1 MASDPP
7 PSPSH
12 NLSGTY
18 ATSYNPSTPSRLT
31 ANTTVE
37 SRHFGPTESHQEQD
51 HPHTHPPKPSRSP
64 NVSNTNLPRLQS
76 PVASPSYSRQKT
88 PIAESSNGYRPLN
101 VKDALTYLDQVK
113 VKFSEQPE
121 VYNQFLDIMKEF
133 KSQAIDTP
141 GVIERV
147 SSLFRGHP
155 ALISGFNTF
164 LPPGYRI
171 ECSTDAH
178 FRDII
183 KVTTPTGTT
192 STANGEPLS
201 LQSTSDAVDPY
212 YPSSSMHPHHSANN
226 NPLSQ
231 SHHHPHH
238 HPSPSPHYRGSNG
251 QIPSLPTYA
260 APSTARQAS
269 PGSSQHNRLPPQR
282 SHSPSTE
289 ETGTRRAP
297 VEFNHAINYVNK
309 IKNRFSNDPDTYKQ
323 FLEILQ
329 TYQKEQK
336 PIQEVYAQV
345 QILFNGANDL
355 LAEFKQFLPDTSQPT
370 TTNPPMDYYNTAGKG
385 TKLKKRGM
393 TGLMKQKRIKTQQQ
407 HLTKSGTTT
416 PITEHMMTSDIR
428 SNRSPI
434 ISTSHLEDGPIISLE
449 EAEFFDRVKNYI
461 GNKQSY
467 YSFLR
472 ILNLFSQQVLDTNM
486 LIDKCEPF
494 LGGNKELFD
503 HLKKLVNY
511 HGHDRVIENVPH
523 FPLFDY
529 ASCSEHGP
537 SYRSVPKAWQNQN
550 CSGRDAL
557 CWEVLNDDYIS
568 HPTWASEDSG
578 FIASKKNIYEEALHR
593 VEEERY
599 DYDMNIE
606 ANLNTISLLEPI
618 AKKISSM
625 SEEEKR
631 TFKLLPGLGGS
642 SKTIYQRIIKKIY
655 GKEQGT
661 NVINML
667 HNNPAQTVPVILK
680 RLKQKDEEWRKS
692 QREWNKVWR
701 EIEIK
706 NFYKALD
713 YQGVLF
719 KSSDRKEMSVK
730 HLVTEIECL
739 HHDAVSRRDPQ
750 FIFEFKNKKIF
761 KDVTRV
767 LYSYFERQTTYGHDD
782 CEVMKAFIEMF
793 LPVFFNVPDVLPE
806 PDQLLQSDLL
816 LEEEDEEVDE
826 EEVDEEPEEDDEDN
840 DTQNSYD
847 SSAESSRST
856 RRYTRRQTG
865 RRSPRHKPADDDHQR
880 LLKDVLTKTM
890 KTPIEKTAKKESF
903 MVEQEDDDE
912 EEEEGNGQKQHK
924 IYNLFGN
931 TPFYCFFRLFQICY
945 DRLYKM
951 KKIDRDYR
959 YNGEK
964 AKLMNKAALELNIS
978 STTYHSIE
986 MDFRAGYYK
995 TLLKL
1000 IDRFFDDEIDQTVFE
1015 ECTRYLFGNKAYT
1028 MFTIDKLMLSI
1039 MRQLHHIVT
1048 DPKAQELLSFFK
1060 KNHEHEKNTP
1070 ALTQAYRLE
1079 VTEALGEDDDLYNL
1093 AFDTSQRIL
1102 SIQLLAKD
1110 DKTFELADL
1119 DSYTKYI
1126 EDYTNL
1132 TIETEGI
1139 PRQKMQPQFLKR
1151 NLTMTGKRE
1160 AQMESNL
1167 QYKICQNTYHMF
1179 YVIHTEDA
1187 LIRPTLPSSQ
1197 DTKAIDQARERAF
1210 GEWLNKGKDTSVIDE
1225 KTRLILMPRFYST
1238 HHMTVSTAERLKAL
1252 RALFNTEQQK
1262 IDAFL
1267 VPSEDAHQSEYGA
1280 ECFARRQWISG
1291 FSGSAGFAVV
1301 SQKEAALF
1309 TDGRYFLQAADQLD
1323 TNWILMKQG
1332 LPGVPSWQDYLVHS
1346 LPSGSRI
1353 GLDATLT
1360 SIEDAQYLRSSLSTV
1375 NSELVPVK
1383 QNLVDLAWGKERPLA
1398 PSDKIF
1404 VHPVE
1409 FAGESHHDK
1418 LDKLRTYLR
1427 EKKQYGVI
1435 VSALDE
1441 IAWLFNLR
1449 GSDVDCNP
1457 VFYAY
1462 AIITQTEATLYINPE
1477 KLTEK
1482 VHQHL
1487 EGIQLRDYDQIF
1499 DDLDQSRAA
1508 IMASEQKMILDSS
1521 TSWAIEEAIGQASV
1535 VIEERSYISDAK
1547 AIKNERELRGMREC
1561 HVRDGAAIVQYFA
1574 WLEKNLKAGQAL
1586 DEVEAAD
1593 YLEKCRASQPHYV
1606 GLSFP
1611 TISSTG
1617 PNGAIIHYEPERG
1630 HCQQIDPDQ
1639 IYLCDSGAQYK
1650 DGTTDVTRTYH
1661 FGTPTAFQKQCFTAV
1676 LQGHI
1681 ALDTAVFPKGTS
1693 GYLLDP
1699 FARMPLWKQG
1709 LDYRHGTGHGVG
1721 SFLNVHE
1728 GPHGI
1733 NLRVH
1738 YNSIPLASG
1747 MTVTNEPGYYEDGQF
1762 GIRIENVLL
1771 VRKAATEHNFGQRGY
1786 LGFEHVTLVP
1796 IGLNLIE
1803 ESLLSPTEKK
1813 WINEYHAECYHKL
1826 SPLIASDP
1834 DAIAWLK
1841 KETRPL

>member
-7 PSPSH
+7 PSP
-12 NLSGTY
+12 
-18 ATSYNPSTPSRLT
+18 
-31 ANTTVE
+31 
-37 SRHFGPTESHQEQD
+37 
-51 HPHTHPPKPSRSP
+51 
-64 NVSNTNLPRLQS
+64 
-76 PVASPSYSRQKT
+76 RQKT

-201 LQSTSDAVDPY
+201 LQSTSDTVDHY
-212 YPSSSMHPHHSANN
+212 YPSSSMHPHQPVNN
-226 NPLSQ
+226 TPSHPPLSQ

-238 HPSPSPHYRGSNG
+238 HPSPHYRGSNG

-260 APSTARQAS
+260 APTTAS
-269 PGSSQHNRLPPQR
+269 PGTSQNNRLPHQR

-370 TTNPPMDYYNTAGKG
+370 NTTPMDYYNTAGKG

-449 EAEFFDRVKNYI
+449 EAEFFDRVKKYI

-486 LIDKCEPF
+486 LIEKCEPF

-750 FIFEFKNKKIF
+750 FTFEFKNKKIF

-782 CEVMKAFIEMF
+782 CEVMKAFVEMF

-806 PDQLLQSDLL
+806 PDQLLQSDLP

-865 RRSPRHKPADDDHQR
+865 RRSPRHKPAEDDHQR

-890 KTPIEKTAKKESF
+890 KTPVEKTAKKESF
-903 MVEQEDDDE
+903 MIEQEDDEE

-1079 VTEALGEDDDLYNL
+1079 VTEALGEDDNLYNL
-1093 AFDTSQRIL
+1093 AFDTSQRVL
-1102 SIQLLAKD
+1102 SIQLLEKD

-1139 PRQKMQPQFLKR
+1139 PL
-1151 NLTMTGKRE
+1151 
-1160 AQMESNL
+1160 
-1167 QYKICQNTYHMF
+1167 
-1179 YVIHTEDA
+1179 
-1187 LIRPTLPSSQ
+1187 
-1197 DTKAIDQARERAF
+1197 
-1210 GEWLNKGKDTSVIDE
+1210 
-1225 KTRLILMPRFYST
+1225 ST
-1238 HHMTVSTAERLKAL
+1238 TERLKAL

-1462 AIITQTEATLYINPE
+1462 AIITQTEATLYIRPE
-1477 KLTEK
+1477 KLTEE

-1487 EGIQLRDYDQIF
+1487 KGIQLRDYDQIF
-1499 DDLDQSRAA
+1499 EDLRQSREV
-1508 IMASEQKMILDSS
+1508 ILASEQKMILDSS

-1535 VIEERSYISDAK
+1535 AIEERSYISDAK

-1561 HVRDGAAIVQYFA
+1561 HVRDGAALVHYFA
-1574 WLEKNLKAGQAL
+1574 WLEKNLKAGQVL

-1617 PNGAIIHYEPERG
+1617 SNGAIIHYEPERG

-1661 FGTPTAFQKQCFTAV
+1661 FGTPTAFEKQCFTAV

-1813 WINEYHAECYHKL
+1813 WINEYHAECYNRL